1 MPIGIAGECDM
12 NSFPIANFPISHEDR
27 AEILAIFIGLMEARD
42 GALPDDPENP
52 MLPLFDPPNSL
63 KDLRSQWG
71 LQ

>member
-1 MPIGIAGECDM
+1 
-12 NSFPIANFPISHEDR
+12 
-27 AEILAIFIGLMEARD
+27 LMEARD